1 MMRDF
6 SKSLMV
12 GNATGYI
19 QTREGATLSQIE
31 LNSGSW
37 CYYISKNGTKYAV
50 HNVNGRLRAFKYPG
64 GQEVSL
70 LPDMRS
76 KIRAK

>member
-1 MMRDF
+1 MRDF

-37 CYYISKNGTKYAV
+37 CYYISKMEQNMQ
-50 HNVNGRLRAFKYPG
+50 FI
-64 GQEVSL
+64 
-70 LPDMRS
+70 M
-76 KIRAK
+76 

>member
-1 MMRDF
+1 MRDF

-37 CYYISKNGTKYAV
+37 YYYISKNGTKYAV
-50 HNVNGRLRAFKYPG
+50 HNINGRLRAFKYPG
-64 GQEVSL
+64 QQEVSL
-70 LPDMRS
+70 LPDMKN
-76 KIRAK
+76 KIRTK

>member
-1 MMRDF
+1 MRDF
-6 SKSLMV
+6 SKSLRV
-12 GNATGYI
+12 WNATGYV
-19 QTREGATLSQIE
+19 QTRDGAILTQIE
-31 LNSGSW
+31 LSNGTW

-50 HNVNGRLRAFKYPG
+50 HNINGRLRAFKSPG

>member
-1 MMRDF
+1 MRDF

-50 HNVNGRLRAFKYPG
+50 HNVGGRLRAFKVPSQ
-64 GQEVSL
+64 QEVTL

-76 KIRAK
+76 KIRIKQ